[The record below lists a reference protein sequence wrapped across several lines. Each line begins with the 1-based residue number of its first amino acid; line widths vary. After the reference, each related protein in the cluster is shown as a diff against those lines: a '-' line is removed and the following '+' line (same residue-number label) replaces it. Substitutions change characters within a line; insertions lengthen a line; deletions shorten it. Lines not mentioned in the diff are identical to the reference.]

1 MHEYAMSEC
10 AHIRDEV
17 VSLAPG
23 AMLGRLE
30 FMQLITFSEFGGPDV
45 LRLVDADTPTPGA
58 GQVLVRQEAI
68 GLNFIDIYYRTGL
81 YPAELPS
88 GIGNEAAG
96 VVEAVGEGVTAFA
109 AGDRVG
115 YPTGP
120 LGAYASHR
128 AVDASRLVH
137 LPDGITSEQAAAA
150 MLKGCTAEYLIERC
164 AKVTPDQT
172 VLVHSAAGGV
182 GSILVQWLKAI
193 GATVIAHSGNAEK
206 AAIAAGL
213 GADHALHCP
222 FAELADQVR
231 ALTGGKGVATVL
243 DGVGAASW
251 PASLGSVARRG
262 IIVTYGNASGPV
274 PPFSALD
281 LLRAGSI
288 FVTRPSL
295 ADYCG
300 TVEELRA
307 SAARLFELMLSGAV
321 GVTIGA
327 RYPLADAAEAHRA
340 LEARETTGST
350 VIIP

>member
-1 MHEYAMSEC
+1 MKR
-10 AHIRDEV
+10 IQFTT
-17 VSLAPG
+17 L
-23 AMLGRLE
+23 
-30 FMQLITFSEFGGPDV
+30 GGPEV
-45 LRLVDADTPTPGA
+45 LEIVEGEVPRPGP
-58 GQVLVRQEAI
+58 GQVLLRQEAV
-68 GLNFIDIYYRTGL
+68 GLNFIDTYYRTGS

-96 VVEAVGEGVTAFA
+96 VVEAVGEGVTEFK

-115 YPTGP
+115 YPPGP

-128 AVDASRLVH
+128 AVDAARLVH
-137 LPDGITSEQAAAA
+137 IPAGISSEQAAAA

-164 AKVTPDQT
+164 ARVTPGQT
-172 VLVHSAAGGV
+172 VLVHAAAGGV
-182 GSILVQWLKAI
+182 GSILVQWLKTI

-206 AAIAAGL
+206 AAIAASL
-213 GADHALHCP
+213 GADHALQGP
-222 FAELADQVR
+222 FDTLAGEVR
-231 ALTGGKGVATVL
+231 RLTGGEGVEAVI
-243 DGVGAASW
+243 DGVGQASWAASL
-251 PASLGSVARRG
+251 ASVAKRG

-307 SAARLFELMLSGAV
+307 SASRLFELMLSGAV
-321 GVTIGA
+321 QVQVGA
-327 RYPLADAAEAHRA
+327 RYPLDQAAEAQRA

-350 VIIP
+350 VLIP